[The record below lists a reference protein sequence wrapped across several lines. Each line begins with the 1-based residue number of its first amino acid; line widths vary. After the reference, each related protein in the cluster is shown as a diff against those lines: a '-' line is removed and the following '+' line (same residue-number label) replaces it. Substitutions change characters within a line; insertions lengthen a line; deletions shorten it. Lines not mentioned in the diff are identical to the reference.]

1 MKRTALI
8 SVLIAATTLAHSS
21 ITMSQ
26 GKELSNRAKAMDTN
40 KDGLVQEGEAQGM
53 LKSNFKDMDCDKN
66 GGLDGAEISGFFTGA
81 ECPKAAAPK
90 KKSKFPPLSDR
101 AKAMDTNKDGLVQ
114 KNEAK
119 AILFSNFKAMDCDK
133 NKGLDGAEISGFFTG
148 AGCPKSATEEPLFR
162 VTLLGTGAPPPRV
175 KRFGPSTLIETDAG
189 GFVFDAGRGATI
201 RIFQLGGEHPLR
213 ARPYFARADKLFLT
227 HLHSDHVAGIPDLW
241 LSGRMFGRLTPF
253 QVWGPPGTKSL
264 MTNLEA
270 AYAEDIRVRHK
281 AKKEANKIIARD
293 VYPGEVYNKNGVS
306 IRAFL
311 VDHQPFKYAFGFRID
326 YAGRAVV
333 LSGDTKYCQCVI
345 DAAKGADLVIHE
357 VAAVSEQFKKQIPF
371 FATFEDNHV
380 TPERVGKVFA
390 AVKPKLGV
398 FTHLVTYGVS
408 PDKII
413 ERARKT
419 YSGKMVVGKDLM
431 RISVGKV
438 VRVLDK

>member
-1 MKRTALI
+1 MRDKAFIRILVAGFILVQPTW
-8 SVLIAATTLAHSS
+8 ATG
-21 ITMSQ
+21 Q
-26 GKELSNRAKAMDTN
+26 GKELSDRAKAMDAN
-40 KDGLVQEGEAQGM
+40 KDGLIQKNEAKGP
-53 LKSNFKDMDCDKN
+53 LLSNFKVMDCNKN
-66 GGLDGAEISGFFTGA
+66 KGLDGAEISGFFTGA
-81 ECPKAAAPK
+81 ECPKSAASPK
-90 KKSKFPPLSDR
+90 KAKFPPLSNR
-101 AKAMDTNKDGLVQ
+101 AKAMDSNKDGLVQ

-241 LSGRMFGRLTPF
+241 LSGRMFGRRTPF

-270 AYAEDIRVRHK
+270 AYVEDIRVRHK
-281 AKKEANKIIARD
+281 ALKEANKIIARD

-306 IRAFL
+306 IQAFK
-311 VDHQPFKYAFGFRID
+311 VDHQPFKHAFGYRIN
-326 YAGRAVV
+326 YAGRVVV

-380 TPERVGKVFA
+380 TPERVGKIFD

-408 PDKII
+408 PDKIM

-419 YSGKMVVGKDLM
+419 YSGKMVVGEDLM
-431 RISVGKV
+431 RISVGKT
-438 VRVLDK
+438 VRVLDN